1 VGKRLVELNDPAE
14 IAGFLGRAP
23 ELHFYELGDLDPFF
37 WPHTRWYAWRNREE
51 TEALCLLY
59 SASDVPTLLAFAK
72 PAGMPALASLLREL
86 EPALPE
92 RLYAHLSPGL
102 VDLFGPGWRVAP
114 HGLHRKMVLA
124 QPGALHGVDVS
135 KVVSLGPQ
143 DLPAALALYERAYPG
158 NWFSPRMLE
167 TGLYRG
173 IRSGAELAAI
183 AGVHVFAAG
192 QRIAALGNVATD
204 PRERRRGHARAVSA
218 ALCRDLLQ
226 RVDTIGLNVHAANAG
241 ALACYAALGF
251 RVVADYDELGLE
263 RISPR

>member
-1 VGKRLVELNDPAE
+1 VSGRLVELSDPAQ
-14 IAGFLGRAP
+14 IVGFLARAR

-37 WPHTRWYAWRNREE
+37 WPHTRWHAWQDGAEI
-51 TEALCLLY
+51 EALCLLY
-59 SASDVPTLLAFAK
+59 GASDVPTLLAFA
-72 PAGMPALASLLREL
+72 PPEAMAPLARLLQAL
-86 EPALPE
+86 EPALPA

-102 VDLFGPGWRVAP
+102 IDLFGPSWRVAP
-114 HGLHRKMVLA
+114 HGPHRKMVLA
-124 QPGALHGVDVS
+124 RPEALDGVDVS

-143 DLPAALALYERAYPG
+143 DLPAVLALYERAYPG

-183 AGVHVFAAG
+183 AGVHVFAPG
-192 QRIAALGNVATD
+192 QRVVALGNVATD
-204 PRERRRGHARAVSA
+204 PRERRRGHARAVTA
-218 ALCRDLLQ
+218 ALCRELLH
-226 RVDTIGLNVHAANAG
+226 RVDTVGLNVHAANAG
-241 ALACYAALGF
+241 ALACYAGLGF